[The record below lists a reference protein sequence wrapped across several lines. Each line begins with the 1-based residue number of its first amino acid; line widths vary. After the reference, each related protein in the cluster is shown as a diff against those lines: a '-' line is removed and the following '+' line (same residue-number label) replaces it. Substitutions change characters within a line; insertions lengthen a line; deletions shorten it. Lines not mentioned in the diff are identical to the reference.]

1 MWWKVDILRFARQ
14 LVPPVLRS
22 KFLMAWVAAFTA
34 PLRTLADDFRDDRA
48 ERLQRLQT
56 TGQAGVLEW
65 RLSRTMGQSVEP
77 PAITVDT
84 VDVDAVRR
92 LYYRTEKQPLYMY
105 ECAECATP
113 ITWLKRDEAS
123 YDPTISVGV
132 PLTLFLRASAIRD
145 FLSRHVA
152 AGRKWEIKWKIL

>member
-1 MWWKVDILRFARQ
+1 MWWKADILRFARQ

-22 KFLMAWVAAFTA
+22 EFLMALVAAFTA
-34 PLRTLADDFRDDRA
+34 PLRTLADDFRSNRA

-56 TGQAGVLEW
+56 TAQAGVLEW
-65 RLSRTMGQSVEP
+65 QLNRTMGQSIEP

-84 VDVDAVRR
+84 VDVEAVRR
-92 LYYRTEKQPLYMY
+92 MYFRTEKQPLYMY
-105 ECAECATP
+105 ECAERATP
-113 ITWLKRDEAS
+113 ITWLKRDEVS

-132 PLTLFLRASAIRD
+132 PLTLLLRASTVRD

-152 AGRKWEIKWKIL
+152 AGRKWEIKWKVL